1 MLQARVS
8 KALAASI
15 VAIVAMV
22 ALWGA
27 LFAVQPA
34 YADELEAGDV
44 ALTDQSIAP
53 DLVVVASASSVKID
67 KSITITAK
75 NSIADQT
82 GTWTWTVNNS
92 NAKLTKISDTK
103 YKLTGVT
110 DGNVNVTVKFK
121 TDTYGMTGTATTTV
135 KVIGVKKA
143 SKIIAGNF
151 KYQRNGVDT
160 VKLIGK
166 KKKDLGKTSLTVPN
180 TVKIYD
186 KKGFAATYKVTTVA
200 AKAIR
205 YQSKVTKIT
214 VSNNVQTI
222 GNHAFCSNPKLKT
235 LVLGTGVKKI
245 GQVIVHYKTNSLKT
259 VIIKSTKLT
268 PANVKNCFKG
278 NKSITTVKV
287 PASKLKYYKTK
298 VFTKANCGKK
308 VTVTS

>member
-1 MLQARVS
+1 MQETHVS
-8 KALAASI
+8 KVLGAGI

-34 YADELEAGDV
+34 YADELTAGDV
-44 ALTDQSIAP
+44 ALTNQSIAP
-53 DLVVVASASSVKID
+53 QLTVVASASSVKID

-82 GTWTWTVNNS
+82 GTWTWTVSNS
-92 NAKLTKISDTK
+92 NAKLTKVSDTK

-110 DGNVNVTVKFK
+110 DGNVNVTAKFV
-121 TDTYGMTGTATTTV
+121 TDTHGMTGTAATTV
-135 KVIGVKKA
+135 KVIGVKKD
-143 SKIIAGNF
+143 SKVIAGDF

-166 KKKDLGKTSLTVPN
+166 KKKDLGKKYLTVPK

-186 KKGFAATYKVTTVA
+186 KNGYAATYKVTAIA
-200 AKAIR
+200 ASTSGF
-205 YQSKVTKIT
+205 QSKVTKIT
-214 VSNNVQTI
+214 VGNNVKTI
-222 GNHAFCSNPKLKT
+222 GNHAFCCNPKLKT
-235 LVLGTGVKKI
+235 LILGTSVTKI
-245 GQVIVHYKTNSLKT
+245 GQYVVHLRSNSLKT
-259 VIIKSTKLT
+259 VIVKSTKLT
-268 PANVKNCFKG
+268 PANVKNCFKY

-298 VFTKANCGKK
+298 VFTKANCGRK